1 MEDLAAR
8 FRQAAVDVKKLN
20 KKPDNETLLKLYAL
34 FKQGDAGDV
43 SGERPGGFDFVNRA
57 KYDAWAELKGLGQA
71 EAQERYVALVAEL
84 LAKN

>member
-8 FRQAAVDVKKLN
+8 FAQAAVDVKKLS
-20 KKPDNETLLKLYAL
+20 KKPDNDTLLKLYAL
-34 FKQGDAGDV
+34 FKQGEAGDV
-43 SGERPGGFDFVNRA
+43 TGERPGGFDFVGRA

-71 EAQERYVALVAEL
+71 EAQQRYVDLVAEL